1 MKYLFIFIFIKIIF
15 FSNITLSKS
24 VFETKFHK
32 IAIKNEIINEAKNR
46 EINKLKI
53 KIIDKIFKKILI
65 IKEKKRLIRKIN
77 LENQINYLIKN
88 IIIENEFISQNIY
101 KANIKINFDHN
112 EIIELLR
119 ANKIN
124 YSDNESPNFLFIAF
138 EENNLSVNGLSNNNS
153 FYNYEFNTTDNLI
166 QFIIPELSPND
177 RFILPYNKILNKNLL
192 ALKKISQKYNTNF
205 IFLFLMK
212 HKDKVVE
219 LEINLF
225 SQNKNSLSFLKKL
238 IVPLNKDFHN
248 KLFLFLD
255 DWWKMKNMIDNSI
268 INHLNCEIYN
278 SNIEELYLINSKINL
293 VSQVRSNIIKKIQ
306 FKQNY
311 QAISFYGSFDILL
324 FSFLLNDIDIKI
336 NDSNECI
343 IKLL

>member
-1 MKYLFIFIFIKIIF
+1 MKYFIIFIFIKIIF
-15 FSNITLSKS
+15 CSGIAVSKS
-24 VFETKFHK
+24 VFETKFHL
-32 IAIKNEIINEAKNR
+32 IEIKNEIINEAKIR

-53 KIIDKIFKKILI
+53 ISINNIFEKILS

-101 KANIKINFDHN
+101 KADIKINFDHN
-112 EIIELLR
+112 EIINLLR
-119 ANKIN
+119 VNKIN

-138 EENNLSVNGLSNNNS
+138 EENNLSVNGLTNNNS
-153 FYNYEFNTTDNLI
+153 FYNYEFNTEDNLI
-166 QFIIPELSPND
+166 KFIIPELSPND

-192 ALKKISQKYNTNF
+192 ALNNISKKYHTDF
-205 IFLFLMK
+205 IFLILIK
-212 HKDKVVE
+212 HMDREVD

-225 SQNKNSLSFLKKL
+225 SKKSKSLTFLKKL
-238 IVPLNKDFHN
+238 IVPTNKNFH
-248 KLFLFLD
+248 KELFLFLN
-255 DWWKMKNMIDNSI
+255 DWWKIKNIIDNSI
-268 INHLNCEIYN
+268 INQLNCKIYN
-278 SNIEELYLINSKINL
+278 SNIKELYLINSKINL

-306 FKQNY
+306 FQKNLQI
-311 QAISFYGSFDILL
+311 ISFYGSFDILL
-324 FSFLLNDIDIKI
+324 FSFLINNVDIKI